1 MKTNLTK
8 IQNLLGFSGGTIH
21 QMSDLIGLSV
31 DSILTIDKTPNM
43 IDYRAKAVGS
53 VSFTCS
59 GKWLIDNKV
68 PEYYGNYSYWH
79 YAVKSLTLKAY
90 I

>member
-1 MKTNLTK
+1 MNNLTK
-8 IQNLLGFSGGTIH
+8 LQNLLGFKGGTIH

-31 DSILTIDKTPNM
+31 ENILKLDKLPSA
-43 IDYRAKAVGS
+43 IDYKAKTTGS

-59 GKWLIDNKV
+59 GKWLITNKV

-79 YAVKSLTLKAY
+79 YAVESLTLKVY